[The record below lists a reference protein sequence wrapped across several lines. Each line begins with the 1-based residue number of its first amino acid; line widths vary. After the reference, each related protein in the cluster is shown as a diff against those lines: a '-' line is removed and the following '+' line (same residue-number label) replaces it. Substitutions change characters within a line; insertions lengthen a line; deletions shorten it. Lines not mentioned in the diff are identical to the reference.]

1 MSRLQK
7 EITSDTWTRSKV
19 VDLITTNKTAFER
32 AVMSI
37 YTNNQ
42 TLYEKNTKTV
52 QGNNNTGFRTN
63 DYYSLKGVIWAIE
76 QGYHVK
82 KSTFEKKKQMI
93 TKYWKQLLQVIESKG
108 KPVSYNKN
116 L

>member
-1 MSRLQK
+1 MKK
-7 EITSDTWTRSKV
+7 EITPDTWTRSKV
-19 VDLITTNKTAFER
+19 TTLVLNNKAAFER

-42 TLYEKNTKTV
+42 TSYEKNTKTV

-63 DYYSLKGVIWAIE
+63 DYYSLKCVIWTIE

-82 KSTFEKKKQMI
+82 ESTFEKKKQMV